1 MMCYPQST
9 KNINQYLVYQKFKN
23 LNKMNKSVESLLK
36 TLSLRKLKREIGN
49 RQQKLKH
56 TQALT

>member
-9 KNINQYLVYQKFKN
+9 KNINQYLVNQKFKN
-23 LNKMNKSVESLLK
+23 LNQMNKSVESLLK

>member
-9 KNINQYLVYQKFKN
+9 KNINQCWVNQKFKN